1 MMEKMRPEEFDRV
14 FALMKT
20 SFPANEY
27 RPYDA
32 QKALL
37 EKPCYE
43 IDVLRSKT
51 GQVIALMAAWNL
63 GAYAFVE
70 HLAVDPACRNG
81 GLGAKML
88 RQAAN
93 SFQKPLCLEVELP
106 ETELAARR
114 IGFYQRNGFFLNE
127 YPYVQPALAADRQPI
142 PLRIMTS
149 GGPIY
154 RAEFEGLK
162 MKIYTTVYNI
172 HD

>member
-1 MMEKMRPEEFDRV
+1 MMEKMHPEEFDRV
-14 FALMKT
+14 FTLMET

-37 EKPCYE
+37 EKPSYE
-43 IDVLRSKT
+43 IHVLRSET
-51 GQVIALMAAWNL
+51 GQVIALMAVWDL
-63 GAYAFVE
+63 GVYAFVE

-88 RQAAN
+88 HQAAD

-114 IGFYQRNGFFLNE
+114 IGFYQRNGFFLNDH
-127 YPYVQPALAADRQPI
+127 PYVQPALAADRQPI

-149 GGPIY
+149 GGPIEQS
-154 RAEFEGLK
+154 EFETLK
-162 MKIYTTVYNI
+162 KKIYTTVYNI
-172 HD
+172 RY